1 MQRYFKILMLFWE
14 TAIAAELEYR
24 INFLI
29 SAITSLGSLIG
40 SIFSLFLFY
49 RTGYRF

>member
-14 TAIAAELEYR
+14 TAISAELEYR

-49 RTGYRF
+49 RNWLQL